1 MTTLTQSVTK
11 EITWGAIADSIRG
24 VSASPI
30 QLNVGDIIA
39 VALKDGTPMKIA
51 VAGIDTYHANEVIFA
66 FKDIMPKEMPMNAL
80 CTNVGGYESSDMA
93 RYLDTEFF
101 ELLPDDLQAVIK
113 ERRGHKL
120 WLFSRKEVFG
130 ENGRYECPE
139 DDVHIPYYQNAE
151 NRVKTRNGDTDW
163 WWLASPSSANSTCF
177 CLVTSFGGSNYY
189 NASYTFGVAP
199 GFCI

>member
-39 VALKDGTPMKIA
+39 VTLKDGTPMKIA
-51 VAGIDTYHANEVIFA
+51 VAGIDTYHENEVIFA
-66 FKDIMPKEMPMNAL
+66 FKDIMPEEKPMNEL

-93 RYLDTEFF
+93 KYLDTELF

-113 ERRGHKL
+113 ARRGHKL

-163 WWLASPSSANSTCF
+163 WWLASPSSAHTTHF
-177 CLVTSFGGSNYY
+177 CLVAHRGHSSCLD
-189 NASYTFGVAP
+189 ASLALGVAP